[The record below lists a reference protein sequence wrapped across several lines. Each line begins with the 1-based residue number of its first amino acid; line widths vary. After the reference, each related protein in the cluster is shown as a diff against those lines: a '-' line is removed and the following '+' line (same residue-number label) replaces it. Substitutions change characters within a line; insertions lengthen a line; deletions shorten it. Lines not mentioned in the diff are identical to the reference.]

1 MQSINEAQI
10 WFSRLDGRSIALLL
24 GVTLGLVGGVLALLL
39 VALGPVIA
47 FGLTLATLAGLY
59 ILTNPNAALYAIIF
73 VMTLLP
79 FGTLPFS
86 IGFTPTLLD
95 LVIGAFVLVYLFQWM
110 TGRRSAFRTTPVHLL
125 IVVYML
131 WLLLAFF
138 LGLRHSPPLLNDL
151 RQFAA
156 TLLSIGLVFVVVDL
170 LRDPALLRRVVL
182 VVLVAAGLQA
192 IVALVLY
199 VLPDATT
206 NTLLNS
212 LGRLGYPTGNVIRYV
227 EANPDLPER
236 AIGTWVDPNALG
248 GVLAISAAL
257 IAPQLFASRPVLRYR
272 VLTFAV
278 LALLTIALILTF
290 SRASAL
296 ALAVGLLVIAVAR
309 YRRFLPLLFAGGA
322 LLMLLPQMQGY
333 MFRFVEA
340 FTAQDLATQ
349 MRIGEWTDSLR
360 LISRYPV
367 FGVGFTGTPDI
378 DIYTDVANLYLIM
391 ANQIGLVGLT
401 IFLITIASVLIYGLR
416 AWRIARR
423 DPELDSIHLGY
434 HVALVTAMVNAVAD
448 LYFFRLDFQ
457 GSITLFWLTVTLAVA
472 SSRLVLARAPARRS
486 QAESTLVKGDDVR

>member
-10 WFSRLDGRSIALLL
+10 WFARLDGRSVALLL
-24 GVTLGLVGGVLALLL
+24 GVTLGAVGGVLALLL

-47 FGLTLATLAGLY
+47 FGLTLAVLAGLY
-59 ILTNPNAALYAIIF
+59 ILTNVNAALYAVIF

-79 FGTLPFS
+79 FGTLPVS

-95 LVIGAFVLVYLFQWM
+95 MAIGAFVLVYLFQWM

-125 IVVYML
+125 IVVYVL

-138 LGLRHSPPLLNDL
+138 LGLRHSPPQLNDL

-156 TLLSIGLVFVVVDL
+156 TLLSIGLVFIVVDL
-170 LRDPALLRRVVL
+170 LRDTVLLRRVVL

-192 IVALVLY
+192 LIAFSLY
-199 VLPDATT
+199 LLPDASAES
-206 NTLLNS
+206 LLNS

-248 GVLAISAAL
+248 GVLAIAAAL
-257 IAPQLFASRPVLRYR
+257 IAPQVFASKPVLRYR
-272 VLTFAV
+272 VLTFGV
-278 LALLTIALILTF
+278 LALLVITLILTF

-296 ALAVGLLVIAVAR
+296 ALAVGLLLIAVAR

-333 MFRFVEA
+333 LFRFVEA

-378 DIYTDVANLYLIM
+378 DIYAHVANLYLIM
-391 ANQIGLVGLT
+391 ANQIGLVGLG

-423 DPELDSIHLGY
+423 DAELDSIHLGY

-457 GSITLFWLTVTLAVA
+457 GSITLFWLTVTLALA
-472 SSRLVLARAPARRS
+472 SSRLVLERDPAQRR
-486 QAESTLVKGDDVR
+486 QGESTLVKGDHVR